1 MTKTIEEYF
10 ELYRHKLR
18 QIAEH
23 KQRINE
29 IKESAENAVRHEAD
43 TVGKLQRELLSM
55 QRTITLSIE
64 SGKDLTEILLAE
76 SENDTFV
83 ITLWD
88 HDNPLANDTQIE
100 YAATQLDDLNYRLRK
115 SASVF

>member
-1 MTKTIEEYF
+1 MTKTMEEYF
-10 ELYRHKLR
+10 ELYRHKLQ

-29 IKESAENAVRHEAD
+29 IKEFAEISVRQEAD
-43 TVGKLQRELLSM
+43 AVGKLQQELQSM
-55 QRTITLSIE
+55 QKTITLSIE
-64 SGKDLTEILLAE
+64 SGKDLTEVLLSE
-76 SENDTFV
+76 SENDSLV

-100 YAATQLDDLNYRLRK
+100 YTATQIDDLKYRLRK

>member
-1 MTKTIEEYF
+1 MTKTMDDYF
-10 ELYRHKLR
+10 ELYRHKL
-18 QIAEH
+18 QQVVEH
-23 KQRINE
+23 KQRIDN
-29 IKESAENAVRHEAD
+29 IKESAETAVRREAD
-43 TVGKLQRELLSM
+43 IVEKLKQELLSM
-55 QRTITLSIE
+55 QRTITLVVE

-76 SENDTFV
+76 SENNSFV

-100 YAATQLDDLNYRLRK
+100 YTATQLDDLKYRLRK